1 MRTTLYPY
9 HLELGAKMGTF
20 AGWEMPL
27 WYQSATVEHLAVR
40 HKAGLFD
47 VSHMALFEVSDEKQ
61 LEWLTPTLFSNK
73 LDGSVTYTLLMDE
86 NGGVKDDIL
95 VYKWSANRFWIVAN
109 AANREKVRAHLSKW
123 MEVEEKEMAILALQ
137 GPETEKF
144 HPIPHKMSFVTN
156 SNGYVVSG
164 TGYTGEKGIEIFLP
178 PDQATALFRKWVEQG
193 ATPCGLAA
201 RDTLRL
207 EKGFALW
214 GHELSESIAPEESVA
229 AWVLKNRDSPYLG
242 QGGIKPRL
250 HPVSFVL
257 QEGIAR
263 EGAPLFLGEKEVGK
277 VTSGTFSP
285 CLKQGIGLGL
295 VTDNPDHVMIR
306 GKKMPLKLVTL
317 PFV

>member
-1 MRTTLYPY
+1 
-9 HLELGAKMGTF
+9 MGTF

-27 WYQSATVEHLAVR
+27 WYQSALEEHLAVR
-40 HKAGLFD
+40 HKAGVFD

-61 LEWLTPTLFSNK
+61 LEWLTPTLFSK
-73 LDGSVTYTLLMDE
+73 KSDGSVTYTFLMGE

-109 AANREKVRAHLSKW
+109 AVNREKVSAHLSKW
-123 MEVEEKEMAILALQ
+123 MVVEEKEMAILALQ

-144 HPIPHKMSFVTN
+144 HSLPEKMHFTTD
-156 SNGYVVSG
+156 SNGYVISG
-164 TGYTGEKGIEIFLP
+164 TGYTGEKGVEIFLP
-178 PDQATALFRKWVEQG
+178 PNKATALFRMWVEQG
-193 ATPCGLAA
+193 VTPCGLAA
-201 RDTLRL
+201 RDTLRS

-214 GHELSESIAPEESVA
+214 GHELSEAIAPEESVS

-242 QGGIKPRL
+242 QGRIKPSR
-250 HPVSFVL
+250 HPISFIL

-263 EGAPLFLGEKEVGK
+263 EGALLFLDEKEVGS

-285 CLKQGIGLGL
+285 CLKHGIGLGL